1 MKKLLTIAALVGIT
15 SLSFGQG
22 QLNWNNTAGTLI
34 TVDGVSMPANNPVST
49 ATTYNF
55 GLFFAP
61 AGTAAP
67 TGINDPNWQT
77 VAAYAANSTA
87 AAGAGRF
94 QNPGQATS
102 LATLPELALPSLL
115 WAGSHFRW
123 CRLGCG
129 QEWADRLWYVQ
140 SWKRGFLGW
149 RRNSDSQCIRT
160 RCWTSYRFQYRD
172 RSGTHQHRF
181 GWPRRSFVADVPP
194 SQII

>member
-77 VAAYAANSTA
+77 VAAYAQNSTS

-94 QNPGQATS
+94 QNPGQATIPGYAGGTSIAFVIMGWQSTSGGADWAAAKNGLTAFGMSS
-102 LATLPELALPSLL
+102 LGSVASLGGGPIPIPSAFGLGAGQVGGFNITTIPEPTSIVLAGLGAASLL
-115 WAGSHFRW
+115 MFR
-123 CRLGCG
+123 
-129 QEWADRLWYVQ
+129 
-140 SWKRGFLGW
+140 
-149 RRNSDSQCIRT
+149 RRK
-160 RCWTSYRFQYRD
+160 
-172 RSGTHQHRF
+172 
-181 GWPRRSFVADVPP
+181 
-194 SQII
+194 